1 MDKPVFYLSM
11 VLILSGCASQKI
23 TKQLPIK
30 SGYYVVKTPGPGSLK
45 SYLHVEDDSIQVFE
59 AKPDG
64 SFVGPTTLS
73 HNSLVLDRNFDVDAL
88 TMPFKFRPAQPGFPR
103 QLTADFNGNIFMGY
117 RSDRYRTHLI
127 KTPYGIEKDMR
138 HKAFT
143 AGMFGGVGTTFVSP
157 WTTTDPNFSD
167 EYQGFI
173 LSHGISAM
181 AGIDNL
187 TVGVAV
193 GWDYLTDRDKDI
205 WVYQNKPWIGLA
217 LSLNIN

>member
-1 MDKPVFYLSM
+1 MRTPVFCLSAII
-11 VLILSGCASQKI
+11 ILSGCASQKI
-23 TKQLPIK
+23 TKQLPLK
-30 SGYYVVKTPGPGSLK
+30 SGHYVVKTPGHEPLK
-45 SYLHVEDDSIQVFE
+45 SYLHIE
-59 AKPDG
+59 DG
-64 SFVGPTTLS
+64 SITVYESKADGTFGLPTPLAN
-73 HNSLVLDRNFDVDAL
+73 NSLVLDRSFDIDAL
-88 TMPFKFRPAQPGFPR
+88 TMPFKFRPAEPGFPR

-117 RSDRYRTHLI
+117 RSDRYRIHLI
-127 KTPYGIEKDMR
+127 KTPYGIEKDIR

-143 AGMFGGVGTTFVSP
+143 AGIFGGVGTTFVSP
-157 WTTTDPNFSD
+157 WTTTDPNFTD

-173 LSHGISAM
+173 LSHGISTM
-181 AGIDNL
+181 VGIDNL